1 MCIRCGERKKSTYTT
16 VHTFNLTLIPTS
28 STASSS
34 TCQAGH
40 ETRYVM
46 AFLAPSSDLVPSPD
60 GLLLRLA
67 LFNPSSA
74 STPANVTV
82 HPGGL
87 TLSLLPGV
95 VYSQISVNT
104 SVALDGSKKQAGGG
118 GVVLTACSSDDV
130 DVVVCGTIKSRASQK
145 YLVNAA
151 FGVPPVESLGVDYV
165 IVTHCEQHHCFV
177 GIVATQP
184 DTRVNVTL
192 RLRHSNDDTITPT
205 LFYEDLRFGDGD
217 VIEEVLDQFQ
227 AMQILCD
234 TCDMSGSRVTAS
246 SPVAVLAG
254 GELTTIGQI
263 STKADT
269 LLEFLPSTDALGTRH
284 VVAKDAESRFTLKV
298 VALHKGTI
306 FSLST
311 ASSPCHLADSDGDT
325 WTLTLPQQS
334 SSAVLDST
342 LPVLVSLL
350 ISDVNTSNDARMTV
364 VLPVSQWTNASL
376 HPFPPFYTKTN
387 YVVLVVQYSDILAG
401 CLSVSGS
408 ELSTVADPPLGS
420 PVQGVGEL
428 RVVRVPLTRTE
439 FYVLSCS
446 SYCSSCSPY
455 WGYVHGTDN
464 SMEKGW
470 AMPLATFRRMPS
482 QVNHRNTAVEPLTK
496 RHPDDCPSPF

>member
-1 MCIRCGERKKSTYTT
+1 
-16 VHTFNLTLIPTS
+16 
-28 STASSS
+28 
-34 TCQAGH
+34 
-40 ETRYVM
+40 M
-46 AFLAPSSDLVPSPD
+46 AFLAPGYPLVTSPD
-60 GLLLRLA
+60 GLFVSLA
-67 LFNPSSA
+67 LLNPSSA

-95 VYSQISVNT
+95 VYRQIRVNT
-104 SVALDGSKKQAGGG
+104 SVVLVGSKKQAGGG
-118 GVVLTACSSDDV
+118 GVVLTACSSNDV
-130 DVVVCGTIKSRASQK
+130 DVVVRGTMTTSRTQK
-145 YLVNAA
+145 HLVNAA
-151 FGVPPVESLGVDYV
+151 FSVPPVESLGVDYV
-165 IVTHCEQHHCFV
+165 IVTHCEQHSCYV

-184 DTRVNVTL
+184 DTHINVTL
-192 RLRHSNDDTITPT
+192 RLRHSGNDT
-205 LFYEDLRFGDGD
+205 LTYEGRQFVDGD
-217 VIEEVLDQFQ
+217 VIKEVLDRFQ

-269 LLEFLPSTDALGTRH
+269 PLEFLPPTDALGTRH
-284 VVAKDAESRFTLKV
+284 VVAKDTESRFTLKV

-311 ASSPCHLADSDGDT
+311 TSSPCHLADSDGDT

-350 ISDVNTSNDARMTV
+350 ISEVNSSDDARMTV

-376 HPFPPFYTKTN
+376 HLFQPLRSNPN
-387 YVVLVVQYSDILAG
+387 YVVLVVQYSDINAG
-401 CLSVSGS
+401 CLRLNGS
-408 ELSTVADPPLGS
+408 EVSTVADPPLGN

-428 RVVRVPLTRTE
+428 RVLRIPLARTDY
-439 FYVLSCS
+439 YVLSCR
-446 SYCSSCSPY
+446 SSCGPY
-455 WGYVHGTDN
+455 WGYLHGAPRTTAR
-464 SMEKGW
+464 GW
-470 AMPLATFRRMPS
+470 AIPLATFRRMPS
-482 QVNHRNTAVEPLTK
+482 QVNNHRNTAVEHPAEG
-496 RHPDDCPSPF
+496 HPDDCPSPF

>member
-1 MCIRCGERKKSTYTT
+1 
-16 VHTFNLTLIPTS
+16 
-28 STASSS
+28 
-34 TCQAGH
+34 
-40 ETRYVM
+40 M

-67 LFNPSSA
+67 LLIPSSA

-95 VYSQISVNT
+95 VNLAVSFNS
-104 SVALDGSKKQAGGG
+104 SVALVGSKKQAGGG
-118 GVVLTACSSDDV
+118 GVVLTACSSYDV
-130 DVVVCGTIKSRASQK
+130 DVVVHGTVRSISGQQNLAH
-145 YLVNAA
+145 AA
-151 FGVPPVESLGVDYV
+151 FSVPPVESLGVDYV
-165 IVTHCEQHHCFV
+165 IVTHCEQYHCFV

-184 DTRVNVTL
+184 DTHINVAL
-192 RLRHSNDDTITPT
+192 RLRHSGNDT
-205 LFYEDLRFGDGD
+205 LTYEGRQFVDGD

-269 LLEFLPSTDALGTRH
+269 LLEFLPPTDSLGTRH
-284 VVAKDAESRFTLKV
+284 VVAKNTESRFTLKV

-306 FSLST
+306 FTLST

-325 WTLTLPQQS
+325 WTLTLPKQG

-350 ISDVNTSNDARMTV
+350 ISDVSSSDDARMTV
-364 VLPVSQWTNASL
+364 VHPVSQWTNASL
-376 HPFPPFYTKTN
+376 HLFPPFTTKAN
-387 YVVLVVQYSDILAG
+387 YVVLVVQYSDFLAG
-401 CLSVSGS
+401 CLSLSGN
-408 ELSTVADPPLGS
+408 EVSTVADTPHGN

-428 RVVRVPLTRTE
+428 RVLRVPLGKNE
-439 FYVLSCS
+439 YHVLSCS
-446 SYCSSCSPY
+446 SSCSSCSPY
-455 WGYVHGTDN
+455 WGYVHGVVN

-482 QVNHRNTAVEPLTK
+482 QVNNHRNTAVEPLT
-496 RHPDDCPSPF
+496 

>member
-1 MCIRCGERKKSTYTT
+1 
-16 VHTFNLTLIPTS
+16 
-28 STASSS
+28 
-34 TCQAGH
+34 
-40 ETRYVM
+40 M
-46 AFLAPSSDLVPSPD
+46 AFLAPGYPLVTSPD
-60 GLLLRLA
+60 ELVLRIVLL
-67 LFNPSSA
+67 NPSSA
-74 STPANVTV
+74 STPANITV

-87 TLSLLPGV
+87 TFSLLPGV
-95 VYSQISVNT
+95 VNFAVSFNG

-130 DVVVCGTIKSRASQK
+130 DVVVHGTVKTAAAVHK
-145 YLVNAA
+145 TNAA
-151 FGVPPVESLGVDYV
+151 FSVPPVESLGVDYV
-165 IVTHCEQHHCFV
+165 IVTHCEQHRCFV

-192 RLRHSNDDTITPT
+192 RLRHSNDDTIIPT

-269 LLEFLPSTDALGTRH
+269 LLEFLPPTDALGTRH

-325 WTLTLPQQS
+325 GTLTLPQQS

-376 HPFPPFYTKTN
+376 HLFQPLRTNPN
-387 YVVLVVQYSDILAG
+387 YVVLVVQYTDILAG
-401 CLSVSGS
+401 CLNLNGS
-408 ELSTVADPPLGS
+408 ELSTFADPPHGN

-428 RVVRVPLTRTE
+428 RVLRVPLTRTD

-446 SYCSSCSPY
+446 SSCSSCGPY
-455 WGYVHGTDN
+455 WGYAHGIRSTQ
-464 SMEKGW
+464 KRGW
-470 AMPLATFRRMPS
+470 AMPLGTFRRTS
-482 QVNHRNTAVEPLTK
+482 SRVSNTELAN
-496 RHPDDCPSPF
+496 

>member
-1 MCIRCGERKKSTYTT
+1 MSDVIIKAAMCIKCGEREKKKSTYPT
-16 VHTFNLTLIPTS
+16 VHTFNMTLIPTS

-60 GLLLRLA
+60 GLVLGFALL
-67 LFNPSSA
+67 NPSSA

-95 VYSQISVNT
+95 VNLGVSFNS
-104 SVALDGSKKQAGGG
+104 SAALVGSKKQAGGG
-118 GVVLTACSSDDV
+118 GVVLTACSSVDV
-130 DVVVCGTIKSRASQK
+130 DVVVRGTIKSLSGQTH
-145 YLVNAA
+145 LTNAA
-151 FGVPPVESLGVDYV
+151 FSVPPVESLGVDYV

-184 DTRVNVTL
+184 NTHINVTL
-192 RLRHSNDDTITPT
+192 RLRHSYNDT
-205 LFYEDLRFGDGD
+205 LFYEGQPFGDGD

-263 STKADT
+263 SKADT
-269 LLEFLPSTDALGTRH
+269 LLEFLPPTDALGTRH
-284 VVAKDAESRFTLKV
+284 VVAKDTESRFTLKV

-306 FSLST
+306 FTLST
-311 ASSPCHLADSDGDT
+311 VSSPCHLADSDGYT

-350 ISDVNTSNDARMTV
+350 ICDANTSDDARMTV
-364 VLPVSQWTNASL
+364 VLPMSQWTNASL
-376 HPFPPFYTKTN
+376 HLFQPLRTNTN
-387 YVVLVVQYSDILAG
+387 YVVLVIQDSDINAG
-401 CLSVSGS
+401 CLSLNGS
-408 ELSTVADPPLGS
+408 EVSTFADPPLGN

-428 RVVRVPLTRTE
+428 RVVRVPLAKTDY
-439 FYVLSCS
+439 YVLSCS
-446 SYCSSCSPY
+446 SSCSSCSPY
-455 WGYVHGTDN
+455 WGYAHGIRSTQRR
-464 SMEKGW
+464 GW
-470 AMPLATFRRMPS
+470 AMPLGTFRRTS
-482 QVNHRNTAVEPLTK
+482 SRVSNTELAK
-496 RHPDDCPSPF
+496 

>member
-1 MCIRCGERKKSTYTT
+1 
-16 VHTFNLTLIPTS
+16 
-28 STASSS
+28 
-34 TCQAGH
+34 
-40 ETRYVM
+40 M
-46 AFLAPSSDLVPSPD
+46 AFLAPGYPLVTSPD
-60 GLLLRLA
+60 ELVLRLV
-67 LFNPSSA
+67 LLNPSSA

-82 HPGGL
+82 QPGGL

-95 VYSQISVNT
+95 VNLDISFNGSAVL
-104 SVALDGSKKQAGGG
+104 VGSKKQAGGR

-130 DVVVCGTIKSRASQK
+130 DVVVRGTTKSYVSQK
-145 YLVNAA
+145 HLANAA
-151 FGVPPVESLGVDYV
+151 YSVPPVESLGVDYV
-165 IVTHCEQHHCFV
+165 IVTHCEQHRCHV

-205 LFYEDLRFGDGD
+205 LLYEDLRFGDGD

-263 STKADT
+263 SKADT
-269 LLEFLPSTDALGTRH
+269 LLEFLPPTDALGTRH
-284 VVAKDAESRFTLKV
+284 VVAKDTESRFTLKV

-306 FSLST
+306 FTLST

-342 LPVLVSLL
+342 QPVLVSLL
-350 ISDVNTSNDARMTV
+350 ICDVNSSDDARMTV

-376 HPFPPFYTKTN
+376 HLFPPFYTKTN
-387 YVVLVVQYSDILAG
+387 YIVLVVQHSDIDAG

-408 ELSTVADPPLGS
+408 EVSTFADPPLGN

-428 RVVRVPLTRTE
+428 RVLRVPLARTG

-446 SYCSSCSPY
+446 SSCSSCSPY
-455 WGYVHGTDN
+455 WGYVHGIGN

-482 QVNHRNTAVEPLTK
+482 QVNNHRNTAVEPLT
-496 RHPDDCPSPF
+496 

>member
-1 MCIRCGERKKSTYTT
+1 
-16 VHTFNLTLIPTS
+16 
-28 STASSS
+28 
-34 TCQAGH
+34 
-40 ETRYVM
+40 M

-60 GLLLRLA
+60 GLVLGFALL
-67 LFNPSSA
+67 NPSSA

-95 VYSQISVNT
+95 VNLGVSFNS
-104 SVALDGSKKQAGGG
+104 SAALVGSKKQAGGG

-130 DVVVCGTIKSRASQK
+130 DVVVRGTIRSSGNQMH
-145 YLVNAA
+145 LVNAA
-151 FGVPPVESLGVDYV
+151 FSVPPVESLGVDYV
-165 IVTHCEQHHCFV
+165 IVTHCEQHHCYV

-205 LFYEDLRFGDGD
+205 LLYEDLRFGDGD

-263 STKADT
+263 SKADT
-269 LLEFLPSTDALGTRH
+269 LLEFLPPTDALGTRH
-284 VVAKDAESRFTLKV
+284 VVAKDTESRFTLKV

-306 FSLST
+306 FTLST
-311 ASSPCHLADSDGDT
+311 ASSPCHLADSDGYT

-350 ISDVNTSNDARMTV
+350 ICDANTSDDARMTV
-364 VLPVSQWTNASL
+364 VLPMSQWTNASL
-376 HPFPPFYTKTN
+376 HLFQPLRTNTN
-387 YVVLVVQYSDILAG
+387 YVVLVIQDSDINAD
-401 CLSVSGS
+401 CLSLNGS
-408 ELSTVADPPLGS
+408 EVSTLSLIHISEP
-420 PVQGVGEL
+420 
-428 RVVRVPLTRTE
+428 TRR
-439 FYVLSCS
+439 S
-446 SYCSSCSPY
+446 
-455 WGYVHGTDN
+455 
-464 SMEKGW
+464 
-470 AMPLATFRRMPS
+470 
-482 QVNHRNTAVEPLTK
+482 
-496 RHPDDCPSPF
+496 